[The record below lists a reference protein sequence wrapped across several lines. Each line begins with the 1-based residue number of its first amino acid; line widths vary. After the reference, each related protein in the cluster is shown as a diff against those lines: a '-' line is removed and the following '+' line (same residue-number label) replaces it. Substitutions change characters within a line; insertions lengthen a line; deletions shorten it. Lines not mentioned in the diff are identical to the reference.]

1 MNGIY
6 CEQDYQKC
14 RVGHVPMYRTEWLD
28 MYPCTVLY
36 GWTVDMYPCI
46 VLYGWTCTR
55 VQYYRNCAKHT
66 YRNQHI
72 LQTIVL
78 YFLNIFLK

>member
-36 GWTVDMYPCI
+36 GWTCTLVPYCMAGHESLYRTVWLDSGHVSLYRTVWLDMYPCT
-46 VLYGWTCTR
+46 VL
-55 VQYYRNCAKHT
+55 
-66 YRNQHI
+66 
-72 LQTIVL
+72 
-78 YFLNIFLK
+78 